1 MCPEPISGSSGPGQE
16 PPSQLLGTSF
26 ALRANDRWQ
35 SCGLPGCVIMASGLG
50 KRFGG
55 NKLMAELGGKPLVA
69 WALDATEGIFQRRV
83 VVTRHNEVA
92 ELCRRRQ
99 VPVVLHD
106 LPYRSDTV
114 RLGLEALGDGLSGC
128 MFCPG
133 DQPLLSRESV
143 RAMALRA
150 AKEQEYIWRLS
161 YGGDAGTPVLFPRWA
176 FPQLRA
182 LPQGK
187 GGSVILKKNPGQVR
201 LVPAPRECELWDVD
215 SPEDLERVSGCLGR

>member
-1 MCPEPISGSSGPGQE
+1 MQPTQTSASKPTAAPMRKPSKPG
-16 PPSQLLGTSF
+16 
-26 ALRANDRWQ
+26 A
-35 SCGLPGCVIMASGLG
+35 GLGCVIMASGQG

-55 NKLMAELGGKPLVA
+55 NKLMAELGGKPLIA
-69 WALDATEGIFQRRV
+69 WVLDATESAFDRRV
-83 VVTRHNEVA
+83 VVTRHADVA
-92 ELCRRRQ
+92 DLCRRRQ
-99 VPVVLHD
+99 IPVVLHD
-106 LPYRSDTV
+106 RPCRSDTV

-150 AKEQEYIWRLS
+150 AQGAEFIWRLA
-161 YGGDAGTPVLFPRWA
+161 YGGIAGTPVIFPRWA

-187 GGSVILKKNPGQVR
+187 GGSVILQKNPGQVR
-201 LVPAPRECELWDVD
+201 LVPARRECELWDVD
-215 SPEDLERVSGCLGR
+215 SPDDLKRVSRCLER

>member
-1 MCPEPISGSSGPGQE
+1 MSKFSGPGAE
-16 PPSQLLGTSF
+16 PPAA
-26 ALRANDRWQ
+26 AL
-35 SCGLPGCVIMASGLG
+35 GCVIMASGQG

-55 NKLMAELGGKPLVA
+55 NKLMAELGGKPLIA
-69 WALDATEGIFQRRV
+69 WVLDATEDAFDCRV
-83 VVTRHNEVA
+83 VVTRHAEVA
-92 ELCRRRQ
+92 ALCRQRQ
-99 VPVVLHD
+99 ITAVLHD

-114 RLGLEALGDGLSGC
+114 RLGLEALGGGLSGC

-150 AKEQEYIWRLS
+150 AQGRSFIWRLA
-161 YGGDAGTPVLFPRWA
+161 YGDTAGTPVIFPRWA

-187 GGSVILKKNPGQVR
+187 GGSVILQKNPGQVR
-201 LVPAPRECELWDVD
+201 DVPARGDYELWDVD
-215 SPEDLERVSGCLGR
+215 SPGDLKRVSDFLER